1 MRYQRL
7 IICFSILLVSFT
19 TALTTPA
26 ADEILNNASVI
37 ELQNLNMGDAVIIEK
52 INTSKCDFDTSI
64 AGLKQLKTA
73 NVSAPVIQAIVAA
86 KTAGAAPGDPND
98 PATPHAAGIWV
109 MVGADGKNKMTQLT
123 PEVPA
128 EISSG
133 GFIGPWGIGKVAT
146 TARLTGMESQLQLS
160 QSKPEFYIYFKDAAM
175 EFSGASSP
183 QEITLA
189 HLTVLGA
196 DDKHNPNQRAVD
208 VAVHGAYGGSY
219 GVDRK
224 AVRAF
229 DATVVAD
236 GIYKIVPKADLAD
249 GEYAFCAGSG
259 AAAMTGQYQYL
270 TFGIHSK

>member
-1 MRYQRL
+1 
-7 IICFSILLVSFT
+7 
-19 TALTTPA
+19 
-26 ADEILNNASVI
+26 
-37 ELQNLNMGDAVIIEK
+37 
-52 INTSKCDFDTSI
+52 
-64 AGLKQLKTA
+64 
-73 NVSAPVIQAIVAA
+73 
-86 KTAGAAPGDPND
+86 
-98 PATPHAAGIWV
+98 
-109 MVGADGKNKMTQLT
+109 
-123 PEVPA
+123 
-128 EISSG
+128 
-133 GFIGPWGIGKVAT
+133 
-146 TARLTGMESQLQLS
+146 
-160 QSKPEFYIYFKDAAM
+160 M